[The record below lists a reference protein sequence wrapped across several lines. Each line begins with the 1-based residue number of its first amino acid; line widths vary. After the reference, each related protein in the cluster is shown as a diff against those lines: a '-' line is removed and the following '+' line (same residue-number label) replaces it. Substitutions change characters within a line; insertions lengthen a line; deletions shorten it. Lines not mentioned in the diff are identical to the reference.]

1 MSSWNVLRGP
11 IKIAI
16 VDLPAK
22 RTLRRGVTL
31 LMNRER
37 MLAGILS
44 LFFSRKPLA
53 LYCTWTRREVGVTH
67 ITTCILFGVAKP
79 INRLFYCLF
88 VCSFILCQA
97 VLPFQ
102 RNAQQWREGY
112 GSGPPQSGDW
122 LWTCCSA
129 CLQSFHLW
137 PTGGK
142 NNPVK
147 IIVIIFHNHMMQF
160 SRPLRGFQTCN
171 P

>member
-67 ITTCILFGVAKP
+67 ITTCILFAVAKP
-79 INRLFYCLF
+79 INRLIYCLF
-88 VCSFILCQA
+88 VCSFCAKLFYLSSVMHNSEERAMAPDHLKVGIGFELA
-97 VLPFQ
+97 VQLVYKVSICGLQ
-102 RNAQQWREGY
+102 EG
-112 GSGPPQSGDW
+112 
-122 LWTCCSA
+122 
-129 CLQSFHLW
+129 
-137 PTGGK
+137 
-142 NNPVK
+142 K
-147 IIVIIFHNHMMQF
+147 ITQ
-160 SRPLRGFQTCN
+160 LRL
-171 P
+171 